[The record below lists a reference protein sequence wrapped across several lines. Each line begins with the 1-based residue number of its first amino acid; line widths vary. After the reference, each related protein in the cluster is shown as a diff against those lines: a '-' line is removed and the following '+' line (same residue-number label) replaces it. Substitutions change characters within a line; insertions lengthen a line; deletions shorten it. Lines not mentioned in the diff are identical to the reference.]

1 MYLVD
6 VQSEPCGSEKHR
18 ADSSRKCWLEY
29 VSRFVEILY
38 IVLLSIDL
46 YRYAVCVNVS
56 EIMYRYVSRKG
67 SM

>member
-29 VSRFVEILY
+29 VSKFVEILY

-46 YRYAVCVNVS
+46 YRYAVCVNLS
-56 EIMYRYVSRKG
+56 
-67 SM
+67 

>member
-29 VSRFVEILY
+29 VSKFERFVEILY

-46 YRYAVCVNVS
+46 YRYAVCVNLS
-56 EIMYRYVSRKG
+56 
-67 SM
+67 

>member
-18 ADSSRKCWLEY
+18 AVSSRKCWLEY
-29 VSRFVEILY
+29 ASKFERFVERFCIY

-56 EIMYRYVSRKG
+56 
-67 SM
+67 

>member
-29 VSRFVEILY
+29 ASKFERFVEILY

-56 EIMYRYVSRKG
+56 
-67 SM
+67 